1 MENARIHALEG
12 AMISSREG
20 LEKLMKIAS
29 SSMEEAQVFVL
40 SPIHSG
46 PLCFEGLLSSAKAHE
61 ERLWGLLEHSQE
73 TWFDLV
79 AECGCDKDEQVNRTM
94 RKGFEDME
102 DILRSVWLLG
112 SISHAT
118 HDFFAGLT
126 SGFLSLLAAS
136 YAAGKGKKC
145 NIMYAE
151 SAIESTKFSSG
162 ITFVCG
168 KLIQPKSV
176 KLKDFEGEGEYT
188 AALIAAKCSGAL
200 TYWNNRSLL
209 CSARKKD
216 IPTAQVIRTMTFAE
230 ATELSFFGAPIVHPH
245 FFIPAQSAEIDVQ
258 LKYWGEI
265 ENDGTTI
272 TSTIPRSL
280 KRSTPVK
287 AFSVMRDIAIINIEG
302 AGMSGIP
309 GISSRLF
316 TALRMNDISVI
327 LISQASSEYS
337 ICFAVPSDQVLE
349 AQKCAKEEFSSELDS
364 HQIAS
369 ITVANNFAIIAAVGE
384 EMTGYIGVSGMFFSA
399 LARAGVNVSVIAQ
412 GSSERNISAVIREK
426 DSIRALTALHAAF
439 FLSEQTLSVGL
450 FGPGNIGGTLLD
462 QIRDERQRL
471 KRQFDIDIRIRGI
484 ANSRKMLL
492 SEEGVDLNHWREL
505 FEKNAVPVDMKT
517 FLNHVGA
524 EYYPHAAIVDCTT
537 SPVLA
542 GQYVEL
548 LDRFHVITPN
558 KKAATGT
565 YEYYKAIMEKTKRSG
580 KRFLYETTVGAGL
593 PVINT
598 LNDLIQTGDEI
609 FKIEGMVSGT
619 LAWLFSKYDGNT
631 PFSELVYEAKRLGYT
646 EPDPRDDLSGMDVA
660 RKTVIL
666 ARETGLDVELSDLK
680 ITSLVPDSLKNESK
694 EEFLKRLPEMDE
706 DMKRRYEDAKS
717 RGKVLRYVGKVD
729 HGKCAVAL
737 EECPLDHPFAQ
748 AQGTDN
754 VIAFTTKRYHEGQPL
769 VVKGPGAGPDVTAGG
784 VFSDLLRLSV
794 YLGAG
799 LI

>member
-12 AMISSREG
+12 AMLTSLAG
-20 LEKLMKIAS
+20 LEKLIKIENLS
-29 SSMEEAQVFVL
+29 EEKTQVFVI

-46 PLCFEGLLSSAKAHE
+46 PLCFDDLLFSARQRDEK
-61 ERLWGLLEHSQE
+61 LWGLLERSQQD
-73 TWFDLV
+73 WLDLV
-79 AECGCDKDEQVNRTM
+79 TECGADSDESVIGTM

-126 SGFLSLLAAS
+126 SDFLSLIATSLF
-136 YAAGKGKKC
+136 KKNGKKC
-145 NIMYAE
+145 
-151 SAIESTKFSSG
+151 SAITADEAVALNSFESST
-162 ITFVCG
+162 VLVYG
-168 KLIQPKSV
+168 KLLLPGKI
-176 KLKDFEGEGEYT
+176 KLKKIEGEAEYT
-188 AALIAAKCSGAL
+188 AALIASKTHSAI

-209 CSARKKD
+209 CTARRKD
-216 IPTAQVIRTMTFAE
+216 IPSAKVIKTMTYAE

-245 FFIPAQSAEIDVQ
+245 FFIPAQSAGLDVQ
-258 LKYWGEI
+258 LRYWGEI
-265 ENDGTTI
+265 ENEGTVI
-272 TSTIPRSL
+272 TSVASPKTKKSA
-280 KRSTPVK
+280 PVK
-287 AFSVMRDIAIINIEG
+287 AFSVMRDISIINIEG
-302 AGMSGIP
+302 AGMSGVP

-316 TALRMNDISVI
+316 TSLRANDISVI

-337 ICFAVPSDQVLE
+337 ICFAVPANQVEE
-349 AQKCAKEEFSSELDS
+349 AQVCVEAEFRDEIEN

-369 ITVANNFAIIAAVGE
+369 VTVMNSVAIIAAVGE
-384 EMTGYIGVSGMFFSA
+384 EMTGSIGVSGKFFSA
-399 LARAGVNVSVIAQ
+399 LARAGVNVKVIAQ

-426 DSIRALTALHAAF
+426 DSVRALTALHAAF
-439 FLSEQTLSVGL
+439 FLSAQALSVGL

-462 QIRDERQRL
+462 QIRDERDRL
-471 KRQFDIDIRIRGI
+471 KKQFDIDIRIRGI

-492 SEEGVDLNHWREL
+492 SEEGVDLDNWREL
-505 FEKNAVPVDMKT
+505 FETKAVALDT
-517 FLNHVGA
+517 EAFLDHVGA

-542 GQYVEL
+542 SSYVEL
-548 LDRFHVITPN
+548 LERFHVITPN
-558 KKAATGT
+558 KKAATGS
-565 YEYYKAIMEKTKRSG
+565 YEYYKAIMDKTNSSG

-609 FKIEGMVSGT
+609 YKIEGMVSGT

-666 ARETGLDVELSDLK
+666 AREIGLSVELSELD
-680 ITSLVPDSLKNESK
+680 ITSLVPDALKDASK
-694 EEFLKRLPEMDE
+694 EDFLKRLPEMDE
-706 DMKRRYEDAKS
+706 DMKRRYDEAKS
-717 RGKVLRYVGKVD
+717 RGMVLRYVGKVD
-729 HGKCAVAL
+729 HGKCSVAL

-769 VVKGPGAGPDVTAGG
+769 VVKGPGAGPEVTAGG